1 MAGVKELKKIKEMDD
16 NLLLRGCLQGK
27 KEEFQQ
33 IVEKYG
39 GKMMAL
45 AMNLLHN
52 REDAEDA
59 CQEALIKA
67 YRNLE
72 SFDSQKNFKNWLY
85 SIVYNRCLDHLRK
98 RRRFLDFFKRAKRE
112 HALAAF
118 AQTPLPS
125 PEQALT
131 TDILKKLS
139 PKERISLFL
148 WANEGFTSEEASS
161 VLKCSPSTA
170 RVYLFKARKK
180 IKALLE
186 KEND

>member
-16 NLLLRGCLQGK
+16 NLLVRGCLQGK
-27 KEEFQQ
+27 REEFRH

-39 GKMMAL
+39 GKMLAL
-45 AMNLLHN
+45 AMNLLQN

-59 CQEALIKA
+59 CQEAFIKA
-67 YRNLE
+67 YHNLE
-72 SFDSQKNFKNWLY
+72 KFDSQKSFKNWLY
-85 SIVYNRCLDHLRK
+85 AIVYNLCLDQLRK
-98 RRRFLDFFKRAKRE
+98 RRRFFDFFKRAKRE
-112 HALAAF
+112 HTPLAF
-118 AQTPLPS
+118 AQTPHPS
-125 PEQALT
+125 PEQPLMI
-131 TDILKKLS
+131 DILKKLS
-139 PKERISLFL
+139 SKERISLFL
-148 WANEGFTSEEASS
+148 WANEGFTSEEVSS